1 MKRRPFMYI
10 FVTILLLFVTVFSA
24 FTAFI
29 GHNDTCEHETVCE
42 YCEEIAVAEN
52 AIHTA
57 MEAHEDCTQINCE
70 TCVVLTQQI
79 ERIEEKKAAEHS
91 CHEIICETCLRGAV
105 NQRLKTAFYAL
116 IALAFVY
123 ALLRAI
129 VYITAEKALFERAFT
144 LLRLKVRLNN

>member
-10 FVTILLLFVTVFSA
+10 FVTILLLFATVFSA

-57 MEAHEDCTQINCE
+57 MEAHEGCTQINCE
-70 TCVVLTQQI
+70 TCLVLTQQI
-79 ERIEEKKAAEHS
+79 ERIEEKKMAEHS
-91 CHEIICETCLRGAV
+91 CHEVICETCLRGAV
-105 NQRLKTAFYAL
+105 NQRLKTAFYTL
-116 IALAFVY
+116 IAFAFVY
-123 ALLRAI
+123 ALLRTI
-129 VYITAEKALFERAFT
+129 IFITAEKTLFQRAFT
-144 LLRLKVRLNN
+144 LSCLKVRLNN